1 MAWELSF
8 PMGSIVVISL
18 LLGILSKVLV
28 IFLGF
33 MVYLAMDI
41 LFAHRNVITTKY
53 HLLLPNQ
60 DEDAEA
66 ELTGEQQWQKRGY
79 DNNYKYDQND
89 RNHGW

>member
-8 PMGSIVVISL
+8 PLGSIVVISL
-18 LLGILSKVLV
+18 LLGILSKVIV

-53 HLLLPNQ
+53 HLLLLNQ
-60 DEDAEA
+60 AEDAEA
-66 ELTGEQQWQKRGY
+66 ELTGEQQRQKRGY